1 MDKYLTETKQH
12 CEVVGKVMRYFAKKL
27 GQDEHVRYT
36 VGLLHDADRDHI
48 AKDAASHMGEA
59 FEQIMKEGNFP
70 DAIVKDIQ
78 SHYSSKTG
86 VPVDSLI
93 RKYLISVDELSGFI
107 TAVSLM
113 RPNGLADMEA
123 KSVTK
128 RIKDKA
134 FARAVNRDD
143 LLKCEKYLN
152 IPVADFVTEMI
163 EAMK

>member
-1 MDKYLTETKQH
+1 
-12 CEVVGKVMRYFAKKL
+12 
-27 GQDEHVRYT
+27 
-36 VGLLHDADRDHI
+36 
-48 AKDAASHMGEA
+48 
-59 FEQIMKEGNFP
+59 
-70 DAIVKDIQ
+70 VKDIQ
-78 SHYSSKTG
+78 SHYTAKTG

-143 LLKCEKYLN
+143 LLNCEKYLN

>member
-27 GQDEHVRYT
+27 GQDEHVWYT

-48 AKDAASHMGEA
+48 SKDAASHMGEA
-59 FEQIMKEGNFP
+59 FEKIMKEGHFP

-78 SHYSSKTG
+78 SHYTAKTG

-134 FARAVNRDD
+134 FARAVNRED
-143 LLKCEKYLN
+143 LLNCEKYLN

>member
-12 CEVVGKVMRYFAKKL
+12 CEVVGKVMRYFAKKVGENEQL
-27 GQDEHVRYT
+27 RYT
-36 VGLLHDADRDHI
+36 VGLLHDLDRDHI
-48 AKDAASHMGEA
+48 GKQADSHMGEA
-59 FEQIMKEGNFP
+59 FEKMMQDEQMP
-70 DAIVKDIQ
+70 DSITKDIQ
-78 SHYSSKTG
+78 SHYTSKTG
-86 VPVDSLI
+86 VAVDSLI
-93 RKYLISVDELSGFI
+93 RKYLISIDELSGFI

-134 FARAVNRDD
+134 FARAINRDD
-143 LLKCEKYLN
+143 LLNCEKYLN
-152 IPVADFVTEMI
+152 IPVADLVTDMI